1 MGQIDKEF
9 GYTEIQLS
17 DRMVPVKIGTYAME
31 ELCKDFGIEL
41 YEMPSLFTIKEVEL
55 EGKVVQSEIPRNI
68 TKFLRCV
75 LLHGANWVCKVNG
88 QDLYTEKDAYDWVDQ
103 IGFGSKDAFNVILLF
118 MGAFRSGRPIK
129 SPTIDD
135 PKKKEAES
143 PGQNSESKQSES

>member
-17 DRMVPVKIGTYAME
+17 DRRVPVKIGTYAME
-31 ELCKDFGIEL
+31 ELCKDFSIEL
-41 YEMPSLFTIKEVEL
+41 YEMPGLFFIKEVEL
-55 EGKVVQSEIPRNI
+55 EGKMVQSEIPRNI
-68 TKFLRCV
+68 TKFLRSV

-88 QDLYTEKDAYDWVDQ
+88 QDLYTEKDAYEWLDQ

-129 SPTIDD
+129 SPTQETA
-135 PKKKEAES
+135 KKKGKGLPGKSSGIKPLES
-143 PGQNSESKQSES
+143 